1 MPSDRAFQA
10 HSPLPLVIGVTGH
23 RDLRP
28 EDLPRLESAL
38 RSALLDI
45 QQTYPSSSAVLLS
58 ALAEGADRLAAHVA
72 LDLGIKLIV
81 PMPMRQELYECDFET
96 AASRQEFRNLLGRA
110 IGAVDLPL
118 MEGTLEEEIRRHG
131 PARDREYA
139 KAGAY
144 IAAYSQIFFAL
155 WDGVPDSGDKVGG
168 TAQTVGFRLAG
179 AEDPFVRRRKP
190 RMFGAATGPVL
201 HLETPRISNPASGSL
216 SCAIRRLMPPD
227 TSENSFEKICRRIDI
242 FNRDARTFETSL
254 ARSSSDRV
262 AGLLNTD
269 SASLPAILGSMP
281 AAFRQMIE
289 QYSAADG
296 LALRFRAWALSSWVH
311 VYAGAAISAL
321 FFNMH
326 SSFFAVADAPPESL
340 RDALRGM
347 PWFLIAA
354 LACSTFTAALL
365 YGRAEKGEYQTK
377 YQDYRALAE
386 ALRIQFFWK
395 IAGVND
401 LVVDRYLRK
410 QHSELEWIRSALRSC
425 DVLFAA
431 SASTADP
438 ITLTRSARLELVA
451 KWVSDQRRYYS
462 SKAIGEKA
470 KLDKENA
477 TFARLLKLSG
487 ALSLCLA
494 VILTASLMASAVWA
508 SAVQR
513 FVPSARQH
521 GAWMVIIPMLAVSGG
536 LLHGYG
542 QQLARAEH
550 ARQFGRMSDLF
561 YSAELELKAL
571 AADDREDAAALVQE
585 LGIEVLDENGDWL
598 ILHRERPLEVP
609 PS

>member
-1 MPSDRAFQA
+1 M
-10 HSPLPLVIGVTGH
+10 T
-23 RDLRP
+23 
-28 EDLPRLESAL
+28 
-38 RSALLDI
+38 SALLDI
-45 QQTYPSSSAVLLS
+45 QRSYPSSSAVLLS
-58 ALAEGADRLAAHVA
+58 ALAEGADRLAARVA
-72 LDLGIKLIV
+72 LDLGIKLVV
-81 PMPMRQELYECDFET
+81 PLPLRQEMYESDFET
-96 AASRQEFRNLLGRA
+96 ADSRKEFRELLARA
-110 IGAVDLPL
+110 TGVVDLPL
-118 MEGTLEEEIRRHG
+118 MEGTLEEDVQRHG

-144 IAAYSQIFFAL
+144 IAAHSQIFFAL
-155 WDGVPDSGDKVGG
+155 WDGVPDPGDKIGG

-179 AEDPFVRRRKP
+179 AQDPFVRRRKP

-201 HLETPRISNPASGSL
+201 HLETPRISNPASASL
-216 SCAIRRLMPPD
+216 SCSIRRLMPPD
-227 TSENSFEKICRRIDI
+227 TSELSFEKICRRIDI
-242 FNRDARTFETSL
+242 FNRDARTFETTL
-254 ARSSSDRV
+254 ARSAVDRA

-269 SASLPAILGSMP
+269 VTSLPGILGSLP

-296 LALRFRAWALSSWVH
+296 LALRFRSRALSSWVN
-311 VYAGAAISAL
+311 VYLGAAISAL

-326 SSFFAVADAPPESL
+326 SSFFSVAEAPPESL
-340 RDALRGM
+340 RGALWGM

-354 LACSTFTAALL
+354 LACSTFTATLL

-395 IAGVND
+395 IAGVTE

-431 SASTADP
+431 SASAADP
-438 ITLTRSARLELVA
+438 IALGRSARLELVS
-451 KWVSDQRRYYS
+451 KWIGDQRRYYS
-462 SKAIGEKA
+462 SKATGEKA

-477 TFARLLKLSG
+477 TFARLLKMSG

-513 FVPSARQH
+513 FVPSAWQH

-571 AADDREDAAALVQE
+571 AGDDREDAAALVHE
-585 LGIEVLDENGDWL
+585 LGVEVLDENGDWL
-598 ILHRERPLEVP
+598 ILHRDRPLEVP
-609 PS
+609 PG